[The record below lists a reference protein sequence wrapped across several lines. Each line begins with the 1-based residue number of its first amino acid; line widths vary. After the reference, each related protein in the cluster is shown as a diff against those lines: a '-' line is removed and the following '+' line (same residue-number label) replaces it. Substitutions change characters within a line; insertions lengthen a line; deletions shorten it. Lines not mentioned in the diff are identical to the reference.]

1 MHEIGG
7 EEFGAANEFMEADHP
22 IYLSAMFY
30 VALVLMLSSLITN
43 VIARGLMARI
53 KMERKAA

>member
-1 MHEIGG
+1 VL
-7 EEFGAANEFMEADHP
+7 ANEFMEADHP